1 MVSSTG
7 TAVAEANRSEVT
19 QAPAGPV
26 VNIHNEWDPLQEI
39 IVGRLEGM
47 RIPSW
52 EPDMLGC
59 MYEKYFGF
67 YKTRGGEEWPA
78 AEVKRAE
85 KELDEFISIL
95 EGEGVTVRRP
105 DIRDH
110 SKPLEAPHWRVSNE
124 VGVANPRDSLLVI
137 GQDIIETPMAWR
149 SRFFETFAFRSL
161 VKEYYARGATWIAAP
176 KPELRD
182 DLYDHSFTAAGPGE
196 TPRFVLNEVEPVF
209 DAADVIKC
217 GRDILMGLSSTCN
230 EKGIEW
236 LRRYLDTA
244 HHGMYRVHRMVFN
257 DPHAM
262 HIDATFYPLAPGKL
276 LVHPERVTTI
286 PAMFKGWDVLRVP
299 EPCIPDVFPL
309 YFSSRWM
316 NGNVLMIDES
326 RVIATAGE
334 VNTIRALRSWGL
346 EVIECPFWNFN
357 NFGGSFHCATL
368 DIRRSGSL
376 QSYF

>member
-1 MVSSTG
+1 MSSGTG
-7 TAVAEANRSEVT
+7 IAVAEASRGGVA
-19 QAPAGPV
+19 QALAEPV
-26 VNIHNEWDPLQEI
+26 VNIHNEWDLLQEI

-47 RIPSW
+47 LIPAW

-59 MYEKYFGF
+59 MYEDYFDF
-67 YKTRGGEEWPA
+67 YKSRGGDQWPE
-78 AEVKRAE
+78 AEVKRAQ
-85 KELDEFISIL
+85 KELDELIAIL

-105 DIRDH
+105 EIRDYGQ
-110 SKPLEAPHWRVSNE
+110 PLQAPHWRVPNE
-124 VGVANPRDSLLVI
+124 LGVANPRDSLLVI
-137 GQDIIETPMAWR
+137 GDAIIETPMAWR

-161 VKEYYARGATWIAAP
+161 IKEYYQGGATWIAAP

-182 DLYDHSFTAAGPGE
+182 GLYDHSFKAAGPGE
-196 TPRFVLNEVEPVF
+196 SPRFVLNEIEPVF

-217 GRDILMGLSSTCN
+217 GRDLFMGLSSTCN
-230 EKGIEW
+230 EMGIEW
-236 LRRYLDTA
+236 LQRYLDAA
-244 HHGMYRVHRMVFN
+244 HPGTYQVHRMVFN
-257 DPHAM
+257 DQHAM

-276 LVHPERVTTI
+276 LVHPERVTAI
-286 PAMFKGWDVLRVP
+286 PRMFKGWDVLRVP
-299 EPCIPDVFPL
+299 EPCIPDSFPL

-316 NGNVLMIDES
+316 NANVLMLDES

-334 VNTIRALRSWGL
+334 VDTIKALKAWGL

-368 DIRRSGSL
+368 DIRRRGSL